1 MAPRHATGPNTENQ
15 DAPTEPIALADLSS
29 AEGGVL
35 DALPAGIALLD
46 HHGTVSYIN
55 RAWAEFALESGGVGR
70 ADVIGQ
76 NYRDAGFWYGNPDH
90 PSDDAVR
97 ARAGI
102 RAVLSGD
109 VGQFVL
115 DYPCHTPAREYW
127 LELRVTPLPLDQGL
141 GALVM
146 QADVTE
152 RKKTADRAWRRAN
165 YDSLTDLPNRSLLLD
180 RMTQAIGLA
189 KRQSVEGG
197 LLFFDIEQL
206 REVNR
211 LFGHESGDDLL
222 RQCAE
227 RLRASVRQTD
237 SVARVGDDEF
247 AVLLPRLADAS
258 ALDALHAKISERLT
272 ETFDVL
278 GNQITIGVTSGRV
291 PLPGSAETA
300 DELLTILEVE
310 TFGKKPEGGS
320 WLPKAL

>member
-1 MAPRHATGPNTENQ
+1 MAPKKAMGSTADNPDTQAEQ
-15 DAPTEPIALADLSS
+15 IAIAELSM
-29 AEGGVL
+29 AETCVL

-46 HHGTVSYIN
+46 NEGTIAYIN
-55 RAWAEFALESGGVGR
+55 KAWAAFALESGGIAR
-70 ADVIGQ
+70 EDVIGQ
-76 NYRDAGFWYGNPDH
+76 NYRDTGFWYGNPDH

-102 RAVLSGD
+102 RAVLNGD
-109 VGQFVL
+109 VDLFVL

-127 LELRVTPLPLDQGL
+127 LELRVTPLPIDQGD

-152 RKKTADRAWRRAN
+152 RKKAADRAWRRAN

-180 RMTQAIGLA
+180 RMTQAMGLA
-189 KRQSVEGG
+189 KRQAVEGG
-197 LLFFDIEQL
+197 LLFFDIEPL

-247 AVLLPRLADAS
+247 AVLLPRLSDNS
-258 ALDALHAKISERLT
+258 ALEALHTKITEKLT
-272 ETFDVL
+272 ETFEVL
-278 GNQITIGVTSGRV
+278 GNRITITVTSGRV
-291 PLPGSAETA
+291 PLPGTAETA

-310 TFGKKPEGGS
+310 TFANKPEGGS
-320 WLPKAL
+320 WLPKTL

>member
-1 MAPRHATGPNTENQ
+1 MRC
-15 DAPTEPIALADLSS
+15 
-29 AEGGVL
+29 
-35 DALPAGIALLD
+35 
-46 HHGTVSYIN
+46 
-55 RAWAEFALESGGVGR
+55 
-70 ADVIGQ
+70 
-76 NYRDAGFWYGNPDH
+76 
-90 PSDDAVR
+90 

-102 RAVLSGD
+102 RAVLNGD
-109 VGQFVL
+109 VDQFVL

-127 LELRVTPLPLDQGL
+127 LELRVTPLPLDEGT

-180 RMTQAIGLA
+180 RMTQAMGLA

-227 RLRASVRQTD
+227 RLRTSVRQTD

-247 AVLLPRLADAS
+247 AVLLPRLSDVS
-258 ALDALHAKISERLT
+258 ALDALHTKISEKLT
-272 ETFDVL
+272 DAFDVL
-278 GNQITIGVTSGRV
+278 GNQITITVTSGRV
-291 PLPGSAETA
+291 SLPGTAESA

-310 TFGKKPEGGS
+310 TYAKKPEGGS
-320 WLPKAL
+320 WLPKTL

>member
-1 MAPRHATGPNTENQ
+1 ME
-15 DAPTEPIALADLSS
+15 S
-29 AEGGVL
+29 GVL

-46 HHGTVSYIN
+46 HQGTIAYIN
-55 RAWAEFALESGGVGR
+55 RAWADFALESGGLGPD
-70 ADVIGQ
+70 DVIGV
-76 NYRDAGFWYGNPDH
+76 NYLDAEFWYGNPEH

-102 RAVLSGD
+102 RAVMGGD
-109 VGQFVL
+109 IGQFVL

-127 LELRVTPLPLDQGL
+127 IELRATPLPLDQGL
-141 GALVM
+141 GVLVM

-152 RKKTADRAWRRAN
+152 RKKIADRAWRRAN

-180 RMTQAIGLA
+180 RMTQAMGLA

-211 LFGHESGDDLL
+211 LFGHEAGDDLL

-227 RLRASVRQTD
+227 RLRMSVRQTD

-247 AVLLPRLADAS
+247 AVLLPRLSDGA
-258 ALDALHAKISERLT
+258 ALDALHAKISGKLT

-278 GNQITIGVTSGRV
+278 GNQITISVASGQV
-291 PLPGSAETA
+291 PLPGAAESA
-300 DELLTILEVE
+300 DELLTTVEVATYE
-310 TFGKKPEGGS
+310 NKPEGGS
-320 WLPKAL
+320 WLPKTV